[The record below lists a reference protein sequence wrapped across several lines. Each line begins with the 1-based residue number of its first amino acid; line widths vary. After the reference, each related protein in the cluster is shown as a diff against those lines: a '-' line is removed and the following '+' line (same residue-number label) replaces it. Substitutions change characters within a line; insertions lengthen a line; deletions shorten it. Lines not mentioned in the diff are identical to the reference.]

1 MKKKPLAEYDKEVC
15 ILNEIEKTR
24 EEMHKMIKLEKS
36 VTFDDET
43 IMMSQHLDKLIVE
56 YLRYSGGKQSG
67 E

>member
-1 MKKKPLAEYDKEVC
+1 
-15 ILNEIEKTR
+15 
-24 EEMHKMIKLEKS
+24 MHKMIKLEKS